1 MLALEA
7 DLAAAQA
14 LGPDEPEPA
23 LTPSVEAQAP
33 PPDGASDD
41 LHAHAKAL
49 AASDSLWRPAVS
61 GCGGVGLAVAL
72 GVGAGLAP
80 VVGAPALG
88 GLACGALGCATTA
101 WGWDLDP
108 RPLPEG
114 ACVSLD
120 EADCAAL
127 GEAYGDAVLRRRH
140 PLRDQPCLDHPPY
153 FFDLE
158 TRRCRLDGREVMLT
172 DKEFEL
178 AVFLFQHLGRI
189 FSRGHL
195 LDAVWRGQHTQ
206 STRTIDTH
214 ISRLRRKLQLTDAQ
228 G

>member
-41 LHAHAKAL
+41 LQAHAKAL

-127 GEAYGDAVLRRRH
+127 GEAYGDAVLRRR
-140 PLRDQPCLDHPPY
+140 
-153 FFDLE
+153 
-158 TRRCRLDGREVMLT
+158 RRWVYVGGVVGGAVSLGLSLGVVALVGDRL
-172 DKEFEL
+172 
-178 AVFLFQHLGRI
+178 
-189 FSRGHL
+189 
-195 LDAVWRGQHTQ
+195 
-206 STRTIDTH
+206 
-214 ISRLRRKLQLTDAQ
+214 
-228 G
+228 